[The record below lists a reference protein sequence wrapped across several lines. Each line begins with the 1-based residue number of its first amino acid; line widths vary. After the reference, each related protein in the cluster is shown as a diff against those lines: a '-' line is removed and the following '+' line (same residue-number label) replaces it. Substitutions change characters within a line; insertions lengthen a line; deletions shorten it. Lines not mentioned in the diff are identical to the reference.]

1 MPQPG
6 GRLRLADR
14 AAAQLLAGVVV
25 EPGWQPYLLD
35 RDRPVEQQVEGTPDR
50 PHAAAGQVFDQAV
63 PPGQHKSGPDR
74 CAAHRDPL
82 TPLGR
87 QCNGVSVKSVR
98 IVQLDPATL
107 RALADGEL
115 PSATPVPL
123 TDHLTVP
130 EHRPLW
136 RRRSQQ
142 VCADPTAAAW
152 VTGVVWAPVIG
163 VAVGRPVSTDDRT
176 RPARSRS
183 ATRSTR
189 RTSAGATA
197 GPRSP
202 RCWSGRPASRRS
214 GRCGRA
220 YGRTT
225 CLRALVESFG
235 FVPVGQQWDD
245 EDGLET
251 VYERPA

>member
-1 MPQPG
+1 M
-6 GRLRLADR
+6 
-14 AAAQLLAGVVV
+14 
-25 EPGWQPYLLD
+25 
-35 RDRPVEQQVEGTPDR
+35 
-50 PHAAAGQVFDQAV
+50 
-63 PPGQHKSGPDR
+63 
-74 CAAHRDPL
+74 
-82 TPLGR
+82 
-87 QCNGVSVKSVR
+87 SVKSVR

-123 TDHLTVP
+123 TDHLTGP

-163 VAVGRPVSTDDRT
+163 VAVGRAGFHGPPDAAGTVEVGYAID
-176 RPARSRS
+176 PAYQ
-183 ATRSTR
+183 R
-189 RTSAGATA
+189 RGY
-197 GPRSP
+197 
-202 RCWSGRPASRRS
+202 
-214 GRCGRA
+214 GRA
-220 YGRTT
+220 ALAALLERAAREPAVRTVRASVRPDNMPS
-225 CLRALVESFG
+225 RALVESFG